1 MIEAPHFIYR
11 NKEAIMQAIRDI
23 QERMAHEKIGMPSIR
38 PITIPK
44 EFEDSRYAQTKVGL
58 KIFMKILSL

>member
-1 MIEAPHFIYR
+1 
-11 NKEAIMQAIRDI
+11 MQAIRDI